1 MSPRYIVKKKL
12 KKHAYKCGLHTDQ
25 HTGEA
30 NKKIVIPCFKN
41 QRSFIFTFSLYYNN
55 VARLDVQGLDADSII
70 FIM

>member
-30 NKKIVIPCFKN
+30 NKKLFYRVLKI
-41 QRSFIFTFSLYYNN
+41 N
-55 VARLDVQGLDADSII
+55 VRLFLHFPYII
-70 FIM
+70 ITLHV